1 VIELVRDQ
9 DLAEEPATRVST
21 LRIYLSVDVLP
32 RCSAIPSEAILRK
45 EAKRIE
51 ENPPETKDVPAT
63 FTKHTKEE
71 HVSNEQFRTNVLLRS
86 EQTNDQV
93 SVIENLVP
101 AGWGGLPL
109 HHHDFD
115 ETFYVLGGE
124 LTFRLGDE
132 IFTRTRGELAFAPRG
147 AHHTLANPSGA
158 EARYLLVCT
167 PAGFER
173 RFDLMAAE
181 QAGIEPPA
189 ESAKPIPETIFVG
202 PRIGERQDDGV

>member
-21 LRIYLSVDVLP
+21 LRIYLLVDVLP

-101 AGWGGLPL
+101 AGWAGPPL

-115 ETFYVLGGE
+115 ETFYVLDGE
-124 LTFRLGDE
+124 LTFQLGDE
-132 IFTRTRGELAFAPRG
+132 RVTRRAGEIAFAPRG
-147 AHHTLANPSGA
+147 VAHTFANLGDG
-158 EARYLLVCT
+158 EARTLIACT

-173 RFDLMAAE
+173 YFARMAAE
-181 QAGIEPPA
+181 QAGVAPPEWALRPTPPVTRLGPPIEP
-189 ESAKPIPETIFVG
+189 
-202 PRIGERQDDGV
+202 